1 MKIICVGRNYAL
13 HATELGNAVPTEPVV
28 FLKPQ
33 SALLKN
39 NEAFYYPAFSK
50 DIHYECEVVLRI
62 CKNGKHIQ
70 KQFAQNY
77 FDAISVGID
86 FTARDIQEQQKQKGL
101 PWEIA
106 KAFDNSAVV
115 GSMIAITE
123 ADKMK
128 PIAFSLIKNGEVVQ
142 AGNTAEMLFSFS
154 EIIAYVSSFFS
165 LQTGDLI
172 YTGTPAG
179 VGPIAIGDK
188 YVGKVGEQILFE
200 MEIK

>member
-1 MKIICVGRNYAL
+1 MKIICVGRNYTQ
-13 HATELGNAVPTEPVV
+13 HAKELGNAVPTEPVV

-200 MEIK
+200 TEIK